1 MKSGSWKVP
10 LTLAGLGGVGA
21 MLFSSRGRKL
31 IRSAATRFSPA
42 PQRLV
47 AWSDSAKNEL
57 DHIQQAI
64 KELEQSLS
72 THTAR

>member
-1 MKSGSWKVP
+1 MKASSWKIP

-21 MLFSSRGRKL
+21 MLLSPRGRKL
-31 IRSAATRFSPA
+31 IHSAAARFSVA
-42 PQRLV
+42 PERLV
-47 AWSDSAKNEL
+47 AWNDSAKNEL
-57 DHIQQAI
+57 DHIQQAL

>member
-1 MKSGSWKVP
+1 MNVRKWSIR

-31 IRSAATRFSPA
+31 VRSVAERLSAAPGQLA
-42 PQRLV
+42 
-47 AWSDSAKNEL
+47 AWNDSAKSEL
-57 DHIQQAI
+57 DHIQQALNEI
-64 KELEQSLS
+64 EQSLG